1 MNLLSYILCVAAAL
15 VLLLVSVLIG
25 ERPQLH
31 NPLGVLALFAV
42 GLFISLGFL
51 LFGHMRF
58 DELLGEHRGEDPS
71 CS

>member
-1 MNLLSYILCVAAAL
+1 MKPLSSILCVVAAL
-15 VLLLVSVLIG
+15 VLPLVSLLIG

-58 DELLGEHRGEDPS
+58 DELPGERRGEDPS